1 MKKIVICLAI
11 ILVGCGGGGGNNNT
25 QTAFDAGCDNI
36 DLTEELKHH
45 LHLGLTVQQANDI
58 IGCEATEVEF
68 STYIWSNNRTIGFGV
83 STNNDNLVRS
93 IVDLED
99 RIKCETALTESL
111 AEQVQSNMSLDQV
124 DIIMNCEAQ
133 VKTIYDYEAS
143 DLVGS
148 SVQYIDT
155 NNNMI
160 QVLFRN
166 DITIGKGIFRD
177 IDNLM
182 LKSDGL

>member
-1 MKKIVICLAI
+1 MKKIVICLAM
-11 ILVGCGGGGGNNNT
+11 ILVGCGGSGSDNNT
-25 QTAFDAGCDNI
+25 QTAFDAGCDSI
-36 DLTEELKHH
+36 DLTEELKRR
-45 LHLGLTVQQANDI
+45 LHLGITVQQANDI
-58 IGCEATEVEF
+58 VGCEATEVEF

-83 STNNDNLVRS
+83 STNTDNLVRS

-99 RIKCETALTESL
+99 RIKCDETTLTEGL

-133 VKTIYDYEAS
+133 VKTIYDYDAS
-143 DLVGS
+143 DIVGS

-155 NNNMI
+155 NNNLI

-166 DITIGKGIFRD
+166 DVTIGPGIFRSFD
-177 IDNLM
+177 KL
-182 LKSDGL
+182 